1 MKRGSKLGEY
11 GGGRKKG
18 TIRAFCAL
26 QLADRAS
33 RRNVYAREP
42 KGERTWSDCAYSP
55 GLFARHGPTGEPIL
69 LRPRRQ
75 EAGTAAT

>member
-42 KGERTWSDCAYSP
+42 KGERTWY
-55 GLFARHGPTGEPIL
+55 
-69 LRPRRQ
+69 
-75 EAGTAAT
+75 